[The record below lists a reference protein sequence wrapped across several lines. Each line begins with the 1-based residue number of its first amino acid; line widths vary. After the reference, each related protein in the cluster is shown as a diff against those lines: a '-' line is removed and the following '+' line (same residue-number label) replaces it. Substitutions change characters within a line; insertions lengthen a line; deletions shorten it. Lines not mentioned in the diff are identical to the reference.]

1 MCGGSC
7 GSCGVA
13 WRPEVH
19 VDKSHF
25 VQRTTSG
32 LDVAVCGCPEHG
44 AKQRQSCS
52 LAPGEHYELHMA
64 AGGLPDFVVPR
75 AVVVPAAS
83 PCLLAAYL
91 HRRSVRQSR
100 GHCVRVLCAVR
111 VWA

>member
-1 MCGGSC
+1 MRGGARRQVRPRRPFPVCVYVCVCGGGSC

-44 AKQRQSCS
+44 ERSGAET
-52 LAPGEHYELHMA
+52 GTEL
-64 AGGLPDFVVPR
+64 
-75 AVVVPAAS
+75 
-83 PCLLAAYL
+83 
-91 HRRSVRQSR
+91 
-100 GHCVRVLCAVR
+100 
-111 VWA
+111 